1 MHNLAVML
9 PHKTLVPLIFLCG
22 TYSLYYVWTLIINYD
37 KPKLPERQMMFFPLS
52 VADDFWSQPLQKQMY
67 SSCYPAGI

>member
-1 MHNLAVML
+1 MHNSAVML

-22 TYSLYYVWTLIINYD
+22 TYSLYYAWTLIMNYN
-37 KPKLPERQMMFFPLS
+37 KLPESQMMFFPRS
-52 VADDFWSQPLQKQMY
+52 VADDFWSQPLQQQMY